1 MRRLT
6 PCNSTGMAILISNAV
21 LGSMLQA
28 NVAAAVDGIAPERVI
43 IESISGGSIVV
54 AFYIEEAP
62 ATAAGAL
69 SSNDA
74 ATQLTEM
81 DASTLQSNF
90 AGFVGLVQAPLQV
103 AAASASPSTTSTTS
117 DPEDG
122 SNGFVWVLVVV
133 ALLICCAV
141 VAGVKYKTASGSN
154 AENAAKG
161 AARCTALY
169 CSDTRAADSSFFP
182 HTISRCLFYAR
193 PYNST

>member
-1 MRRLT
+1 
-6 PCNSTGMAILISNAV
+6 MAILISNAV

-90 AGFVGLVQAPLQV
+90 AGFVGLVQAPHRIRKM
-103 AAASASPSTTSTTS
+103 AAT
-117 DPEDG
+117 
-122 SNGFVWVLVVV
+122 
-133 ALLICCAV
+133 
-141 VAGVKYKTASGSN
+141 
-154 AENAAKG
+154 
-161 AARCTALY
+161 
-169 CSDTRAADSSFFP
+169 DS
-182 HTISRCLFYAR
+182 CGY
-193 PYNST
+193 